1 MSNEGETRGRELPHA
16 MGAVDRW
23 LMEWRS
29 AGSIILLLD
38 FDGTLAPIVDRPE
51 MAALPAATRLALEH
65 LSARDTVHVA
75 IISGRGLADARDRVR
90 LGGVWYA
97 GNHGMEIH
105 GPGVD
110 RVHPEARAARP
121 ELERAR
127 AAIEGAIGGIDGAFV
142 EDKGLTLSVHH
153 RLTARDEVAAVRA
166 AVERAVAAAPSLRMT
181 EGKEV
186 LEVRPRIDWDKGRA
200 VEFLLEQLAPDA
212 GVPILY
218 VGDDRTDEDAFRALR
233 RSGRGDGVIVSDP
246 PPASSEA
253 SFYLSGPTE
262 VAALLERLAAGSP

>member
-1 MSNEGETRGRELPHA
+1 MSNEAEARGRELPHA
-16 MGAVDRW
+16 MDGVDGW
-23 LMEWRS
+23 LAEWRS

-51 MAALPAATRLALEH
+51 MAALPAATKRALEQ
-65 LSARDTVHVA
+65 LSAQETVHVA

-90 LGGVWYA
+90 LDGVWYA

-105 GPGVD
+105 GPGID

-127 AAIEGAIGGIDGAFV
+127 AAIERAIGGIEGAFV
-142 EDKGLTLSVHH
+142 EDKGLTLSVHY
-153 RLTARDEVAAVRA
+153 RLTPRDEVGAVRA

-200 VEFLLEQLAPDA
+200 VEFLLEQLAPEA
-212 GVPILY
+212 GVPVLY
-218 VGDDRTDEDAFRALR
+218 IGDDRTDEDAFRALR
-233 RSGRGDGVIVSDP
+233 RSGRGEGVVVADP
-246 PPASSEA
+246 PPPSSEA
-253 SFYLSGPTE
+253 SSYLSAPSE
-262 VAALLERLAAGSP
+262 VATLLERLADGPP